1 MRNLSLLLLLF
12 SAVRLFAQEK
22 IELVNFNNDWWS
34 MTNLSV
40 TQFRNGDEIR
50 NAKTRDE
57 WVECLQ
63 NGIPAYCA
71 YKNDTTLAKKYGYMY
86 NWFAIADPRGLA
98 PAKTRVAHNGDYSRL
113 YIYVNNGA
121 VSYPGT
127 GIVGQ
132 RLRSKEGWEIGAPG
146 ENLDSFAIL
155 PGGYRN
161 ENGEFMGL
169 GKETALWV
177 RDTMS
182 YGTVSLGNAFTAPY
196 ALVHGQKSDILF
208 QGDGRRTGCYV
219 RLVLG
224 EEAVFDKPKSSINEN
239 SEAEIPD
246 ESVTNDKKKRK
257 KKN

>member
-34 MTNLSV
+34 ITNLRV

>member
-1 MRNLSLLLLLF
+1 MRIILSFLLVVFSLSL
-12 SAVRLFAQEK
+12 RAQGK
-22 IELVNFNNDWWS
+22 IELVKINNDWWS

-86 NWFAIADPRGLA
+86 NWFAIVDPRGLA
-98 PAKTRVAHNGDYSRL
+98 PERTRVAHNGDYSRL

-132 RLRSKEGWEIGAPG
+132 RLRSVEGWDIGAPG

-182 YGTVSLGNAFTAPY
+182 YGTVSLGNAYTAPY

-219 RLVLG
+219 RLVHG
-224 EEAVFDKPKSSINEN
+224 EEAVFDKPKSAINEN